1 MKKLYAKLLETIF
14 GREYELQERIFRMI
28 IIVGGTLALAGI
40 VECMFLMDIKV
51 IVIPLLILLAVLG
64 VELVITFKFRRIDI
78 AAVIVGFLIILVVFP
93 EMFFLSGG
101 LEGGASLWFALGI
114 FYVFLMFSGKKLAFF
129 LVLSLIVDVAT
140 YGYCYHHPE
149 AITPMDSTA
158 AAYLDSLFAVLAVG
172 LAGGAILKVQMKLF
186 KIESS
191 VARKQQKE
199 LEEMSASKNSF
210 FASMSHEI
218 RTPINTMIGLNEMI
232 LRESEEKQT
241 KEYAQSIQSAS
252 KMLLNLVNDIL
263 DLSQLEMK
271 KMEIIPLE
279 YKTVDLFG
287 DLIDM
292 IQVRLKE
299 KKLEFLVDIDENL
312 PSVLW
317 GDMKR
322 VSQVILNILTNAAKY
337 TENGSVTLAA
347 RVETQEENEIVL
359 RISVEDTGI
368 GIRKEDLEHIFD
380 SFQRADARKN
390 LKVEGSGLGLA
401 ITRQLIDMMN
411 GAISVDSI
419 HTRGSNFTI
428 LLPQKIVDETPIGDV
443 KFLSRGRERTTEY
456 HQSFEAPEARVLIVD
471 DNAMNSMVE
480 SKLLEATKV
489 QVDIAASGTQCLE
502 MTKRKYYH
510 VILMDYMMPE
520 MNGSETLKE
529 LRRQENGLCRDSAVV
544 VLSASSAAETGKSY
558 ADEGFDGYLEKPIQ
572 GAAMEAELLKFIPE
586 DIIEFRL
593 APNRA
598 ESEMVDE
605 TEKGDEMQR
614 ISRHKKKKVYITT
627 DCVSDLPGSLMEKYD
642 IGLMYLYIRTQSGRF
657 ADTREI
663 SSDNLIQYMTDTTSD
678 AYADSVSVE
687 EYEEFFAE
695 ALTQAEQVIHISMA
709 RGVGKSY
716 EVAVTAAKGFDHV
729 HVIDSTLISCG
740 QGLITLYAGKLAAER
755 HSVDEICE
763 KIEKIKRQIGSH
775 YMMPSVNIFYQREYV
790 NSITAAICRLF
801 QLHPVLKMSQSKMV
815 VAGVRAGKLEN
826 AWRRFIRLHLRHKKR
841 ISRDVV
847 FISHVGC
854 SVEQQ
859 EIIKEEILHCIPF
872 EKVII
877 QRASVSIACN
887 SGIGTFGFAYYYNVN
902 EDKFI

>member
-1 MKKLYAKLLETIF
+1 MKKLYAKLRETIF

-40 VECMFLMDIKV
+40 VECMILMDIKL

-78 AAVIVGFLIILVVFP
+78 ASVIVGCLIILVVFP

-101 LEGGASLWFALGI
+101 LDGGASLWFALGI
-114 FYVFLMFSGKKLAFF
+114 FYVFLMFSGRKLVFF
-129 LVLSLIVDVAT
+129 LGLSLIVDIAT

-149 AITPMDSTA
+149 AVTPMDTAA

-172 LAGGAILKVQMKLF
+172 LAGGAILKVQMKIF
-186 KIESS
+186 KIESTI
-191 VARKQQKE
+191 ARKQQEE

-218 RTPINTMIGLNEMI
+218 RTPINTIIGLNEMI
-232 LRESEEKQT
+232 LRESGEEQT

-299 KKLEFLVDIDENL
+299 KKLEFIVDIDENL

-322 VSQVILNILTNAAKY
+322 VSQVVLNILTNAAKY
-337 TENGSVTLAA
+337 TQNGSVALAA
-347 RVETQEENEIVL
+347 RVDAQDENEIVL

-368 GIRKEDLEHIFD
+368 GIKKEDLAHIFD
-380 SFQRADARKN
+380 FFRRADARKN

-401 ITRQLIDMMN
+401 ITRQLIEMMN
-411 GAISVDSI
+411 GEISVDSI
-419 HTRGSNFTI
+419 HTRGSTFTV
-428 LLPQKIVDETPIGDV
+428 LLPQKIVDAAPIGCV
-443 KFLSRGRERTTEY
+443 QFLSRDRERITKY

-471 DNAMNSMVE
+471 DNPMNSMVE

-489 QVDIAASGTQCLE
+489 QVDVASSGAQCLE
-502 MTKRKYYH
+502 MTRRKYYH

-520 MNGSETLKE
+520 MDGPETLRA

-544 VLSASSAAETGKSY
+544 ALSAASVSETGKSY
-558 ADEGFDGYLEKPIQ
+558 VDEGFDGYLEKPIQ
-572 GAAMEAELLKFIPE
+572 GAVMETELLKFLPE
-586 DIIEFRL
+586 DIIEYRL
-593 APNRA
+593 LPNCA
-598 ESEMVDE
+598 DSEAGDGN
-605 TEKGDEMQR
+605 EKGFGIHR
-614 ISRHKKKKVYITT
+614 ISRHRKKKVYITT
-627 DCVSDLPGSLMEKYD
+627 DCVSDLPGSLVEKYD
-642 IGLMYLYIRTQSGRF
+642 IGLMYLYIRTESGRF

-695 ALTQAEQVIHISMA
+695 ALTQAEEVIHISMA
-709 RGVGKSY
+709 RGMGKSY
-716 EVAVTAAKGFDHV
+716 EMAVTAAKGFDHV

-740 QGLITLYAGKLAAER
+740 QGLIALYGGKLAAER
-755 HSVDEICE
+755 YSVDEICRN
-763 KIEKIKRQIGSH
+763 IERIKRQISSH
-775 YMMPSVNIFYQREYV
+775 YIMPSANIFYQRGYV
-790 NSITAAICRLF
+790 NHITAAICGWF
-801 QLHPVLKMSQSKMV
+801 HLHPVLKMSQSRMV

-826 AWRRFIRLHLRHKKR
+826 AWRRFIRLRLLHRKK

-859 EIIKEEILHCIPF
+859 EIIKEEILRCIPF

-902 EDKFI
+902 EP